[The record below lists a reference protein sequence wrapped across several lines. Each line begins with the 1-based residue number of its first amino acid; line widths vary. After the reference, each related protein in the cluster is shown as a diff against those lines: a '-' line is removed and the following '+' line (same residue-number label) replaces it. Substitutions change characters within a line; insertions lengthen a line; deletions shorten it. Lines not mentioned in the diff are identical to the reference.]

1 MFCICNDACTFN
13 IPLISSI
20 GLLVNIKLLFY
31 LCLSIYQRD
40 KSVGDLVCFYMYFM
54 DNVSGLVLILCVI
67 ATCFHRLDPL
77 KYLFLFILQISKSS
91 LFGYR
96 CWPDWVYSSWIS
108 IPHCNWPTYSRY
120 SFMIQPS
127 QQSGQHTA
135 LVKKFPE
142 FLFTVAWFSLFCFLI
157 IL

>member
-1 MFCICNDACTFN
+1 MACWN
-13 IPLISSI
+13 
-20 GLLVNIKLLFY
+20 NIKSLFY
-31 LCLSIYQRD
+31 LSLSIDQRD
-40 KSVGDLVCFYMYFM
+40 KSVGDLVYFYMYFM
-54 DNVSGLVLILCVI
+54 DEVSGLVLIFCVI

-77 KYLFLFILQISKSS
+77 KSLFLFGLQISKSS

-108 IPHCNWPTYSRY
+108 IHHCNWPTYSRY

-135 LVKKFPE
+135 SIKKFPE